1 MQFLTAVSPQSFS
14 TPGWKVET
22 KYSTR
27 VLTGNWVEERR
38 KVRKGREWTEGLG
51 DGLMAG
57 RGRSEV
63 ITISK
68 LGAIDSYTLRM
79 GH

>member
-1 MQFLTAVSPQSFS
+1 MQFLSAVSPHPFS
-14 TPGWKVET
+14 TPSWKVET

-38 KVRKGREWTEGLG
+38 KVRNPWGKMDRGLR
-51 DGLMAG
+51 DGLAG
-57 RGRSEV
+57 RGRNEV

-68 LGAIDSYTLRM
+68 LRATGGYVLRM
-79 GH
+79 W